1 MVHAQ
6 AQAYGNLK
14 WYIFNVNTY
23 AWFNKLMCAF
33 IAENITLE
41 INPGKKVGKI
51 CRLRIKSPVF
61 KTAKDS

>member
-1 MVHAQ
+1 MNNKENA
-6 AQAYGNLK
+6 
-14 WYIFNVNTY
+14 VNHKIISVNNC
-23 AWFNKLMCAF
+23 AWFNKLMYTF
-33 IAENITLE
+33 IAENITSE